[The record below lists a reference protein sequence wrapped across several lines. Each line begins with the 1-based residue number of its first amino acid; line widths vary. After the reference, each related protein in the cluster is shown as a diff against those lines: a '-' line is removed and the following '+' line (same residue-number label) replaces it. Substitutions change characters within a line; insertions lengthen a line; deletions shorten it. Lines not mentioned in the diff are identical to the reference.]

1 MVTSLHS
8 PHIQSDEDLMRVW
21 RLLGWRAGE
30 YDGRIHRGTIPLTDL
45 RPGEMV
51 LFTSYALVGF
61 MLPVPSFFLTL
72 LETYGL
78 QHHHLTPHALTL
90 VAVFVHLCEM
100 YVGVRPSVRLFR
112 LFFVLWTTGRSSVHL
127 GAYYFKHRGKSSA
140 TYISPFAPANG
151 TAGGMIG

>member
-1 MVTSLHS
+1 
-8 PHIQSDEDLMRVW
+8 MRVW

-45 RPGEMV
+45 QPGEMV

-61 MLPVPSFFLTL
+61 MLPVSSFFLTL

-78 QHHHLTPHALTL
+78 QHHHLTPHTLAL

-100 YVGVRPSVRLFR
+100 YVGVWPSVRLFR
-112 LFFVLWTTGRSSVHL
+112 LFFVLWMKV
-127 GAYYFKHRGKSSA
+127 
-140 TYISPFAPANG
+140 P
-151 TAGGMIG
+151 